1 MHDSCRGAALTSV
14 LPVKRANISAAA
26 LVAVLALG
34 GCFGG
39 DDDDAATTTDAT
51 VPSSSPIAVASSTTT
66 TTPTTTAPTEP
77 PPLVS
82 SPDLVT
88 EGAVVVVANA
98 SRVDGAAGRMSERLE
113 AVDFTVGEPTDS
125 SEGPLETSKV
135 YYNASVEG
143 AQAVAESVVTA
154 LGGGAIVAE
163 PLPTPAPL
171 EDPEAIGDAT
181 VLLALGNDAADKTL
195 EELQGIAPADTE
207 PADTEPTGTTAP
219 PTTGA

>member
-1 MHDSCRGAALTSV
+1 M

-26 LVAVLALG
+26 LVAALALG

-39 DDDDAATTTDAT
+39 DDDDTTTTEPTTA
-51 VPSSSPIAVASSTTT
+51 PSSPIAIASSTTT
-66 TTPTTTAPTEP
+66 IAPATTPPTEP

-82 SPDLVT
+82 SPELVT
-88 EGAVVVVANA
+88 EGAIVVVANA

-113 AVDFTVGEPTDS
+113 AVDFTVAEPTDS

-143 AQAVAESVVTA
+143 AQAVAESLVTA

-171 EDPEAIGDAT
+171 EDPEAIGDAA
-181 VLLALGNDAADKTL
+181 VLLALGNDAADRTL
-195 EELQGIAPADTE
+195 EQLQGLEPIETTPASEPSDTS
-207 PADTEPTGTTAP
+207 ATTVP

>member
-1 MHDSCRGAALTSV
+1 
-14 LPVKRANISAAA
+14 VKRANISAAA
-26 LVAVLALG
+26 LVAALALG

-39 DDDDAATTTDAT
+39 DDDDTTDTTDTTA
-51 VPSSSPIAVASSTTT
+51 PASAPAAIASSTTT

-88 EGAVVVVANA
+88 EGAIVAVANA

-113 AVDFTVGEPTDS
+113 TAGFTMGAPTDS

-171 EDPEAIGDAT
+171 EDPEALGDAT
-181 VLLALGNDAADKTL
+181 VLLALGNDTADKTL
-195 EELQGIAPADTE
+195 EELQGIAPIETTADTA
-207 PADTEPTGTTAP
+207 PSDTADTTTP

>member
-1 MHDSCRGAALTSV
+1 MYDSYRGAALTSV

-39 DDDDAATTTDAT
+39 DDDDATTSDST

-195 EELQGIAPADTE
+195 EELQGIAPLDTT
-207 PADTEPTGTTAP
+207 PATEPTGTTAP